1 MAPCAQLVIGPAG
14 SGKSTYCYN
23 IYNHCQTIGRTV
35 HIINLDPAADEFA
48 YPVAADIREL
58 ISLADVMEEMNLG
71 PNGALLYC
79 MEYLEDSLDDW
90 LAGALEGFGEDDCI
104 LFDCPGQIELYSH
117 HSAFRTF
124 VDQMQQWGWRL
135 VAVYMLDSQ
144 FITDAAKLIAGCMQC
159 QAAMMNLE
167 LPHVNVF
174 SKVDLLED
182 KSQLEP
188 YLIPDHQTLV
198 GELHDRMRPKYK
210 KLNTQSVL
218 EFLCLLRISCWDA
231 RSVPGVYFVHRG
243 FSRAVRRR
251 YVLPFPKSND
261 CLQDLF
267 DYLLFTT
274 YITSRLFGPIT
285 LSICSYTRTRDS
297 RLTLF
302 FSVISDA
309 DVRTRY

>member
-23 IYNHCQTIGRTV
+23 IHSHCQSIGRTV

-90 LAGALEGFGEDDCI
+90 LAEALEGFGDDDCVI
-104 LFDCPGQIELYSH
+104 FDCPGQIELYSH
-117 HSAFRTF
+117 HSAFRSF

-144 FITDAAKLIAGCMQC
+144 FITDGAKLIAGCMQC

-167 LPHVNVF
+167 LPHVNVM
-174 SKVDLLED
+174 SKVDLLDD
-182 KSQLEP
+182 KSKLEP
-188 YLIPDHQTLV
+188 YLIPDH
-198 GELHDRMRPKYK
+198 
-210 KLNTQSVL
+210 
-218 EFLCLLRISCWDA
+218 
-231 RSVPGVYFVHRG
+231 
-243 FSRAVRRR
+243 
-251 YVLPFPKSND
+251 
-261 CLQDLF
+261 
-267 DYLLFTT
+267 
-274 YITSRLFGPIT
+274 
-285 LSICSYTRTRDS
+285 
-297 RLTLF
+297 
-302 FSVISDA
+302 
-309 DVRTRY
+309 